1 LLILAATV
9 NRKIDMIDKHP
20 DLVHETAADVLAAG
34 QDREALRYTVFSA
47 DRLVFRLAPRP
58 GEKILDAGTG
68 TGTVALAAAQAVEPG
83 GRVAAID
90 SSEKMLRRLEAKVAK
105 FGIANIDVHTMDAA
119 HLDFRRDYFHHVV
132 SSLALFR
139 FSDPAAA
146 LREWKRV
153 TQPGGNVMFSTF
165 ANRAF
170 EPLLTLLCERVR
182 AEGGETHLPWEQM
195 SNLHALEV
203 LMHEAGFVDFEIQE
217 EQLGYHLESALQ
229 WWEIVE
235 HSMIRRLLDT
245 VSPQLVEQIRAIH
258 MTEIESL
265 VAHDGLWL
273 NMPIIMVRGRKP
285 PARVR

>member
-1 LLILAATV
+1 MT
-9 NRKIDMIDKHP
+9 DKHP
-20 DLVHETAADVLAAG
+20 DLVCDTDADVLAAG
-34 QDREALRYTVFSA
+34 QDREALRFTVFSA

-68 TGTVALAAAQAVEPG
+68 TGTAALAAAQAVKPG

-90 SSEKMLRRLEAKVAK
+90 SSEEMLRRLEAKLAK
-105 FGIANIDVHTMDAA
+105 FGIANIDVHVMDAT

-153 TQPGGNVMFSTF
+153 TRPGGNVMFSTF
-165 ANRAF
+165 ASRAF

-182 AEGGETHLPWEQM
+182 DEGGEAHLPWEQM
-195 SNLHALEV
+195 SNAYTLEV
-203 LMHEAGFVDFEIQE
+203 LMREAGFVDIEIRE

-235 HSMIRRLLDT
+235 HSAIRHILDT
-245 VSPQLVEQIRAIH
+245 VSPPLIEQIRVAH
-258 MTEIESL
+258 MTEIESF
-265 VAHDGLWL
+265 VTQDGLWL
-273 NMPIIMVRGRKP
+273 NMPIIIVRGRKP
-285 PARVR
+285 LARAG